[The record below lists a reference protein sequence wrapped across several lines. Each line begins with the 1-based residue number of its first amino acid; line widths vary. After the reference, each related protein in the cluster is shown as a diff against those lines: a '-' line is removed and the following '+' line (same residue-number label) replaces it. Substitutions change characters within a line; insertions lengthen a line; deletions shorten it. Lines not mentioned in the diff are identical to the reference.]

1 MDYLFML
8 LCERTSDLV
17 LLILAIF
24 LKIIFPG
31 RIFPKGKKHAV
42 CVAKFKNILYYLKT
56 TFCSDF
62 LLHESSPSSLEKQK

>member
-17 LLILAIF
+17 LLVLAYF
-24 LKIIFPG
+24 LKIIFLG

-42 CVAKFKNILYYLKT
+42 CVAKFKNIFYSKT

-62 LLHESSPSSLEKQK
+62 LLHESSPSPLENQK